1 MYCYSCP
8 RMSQGCMIAH
18 ACWIGM
24 ISSCYC
30 SQLDTQKMIQNA
42 MSLQTLLGI
51 NLRTLHS
58 PPLACSFPI
67 ERTNCFVH
75 THTRIYLHAYM
86 EAYMHAS
93 IHCYVDIYLHTLI
106 DAYIHPR
113 LHTCLHTYVHT
124 SHTQTIRRTCI
135 HPSYMHTCRL
145 ADIPTVCVRNIHAG
159 LHTYMDT

>member
-1 MYCYSCP
+1 MLDW
-8 RMSQGCMIAH
+8 H
-18 ACWIGM
+18 DK
-24 ISSCYC
+24 
-30 SQLDTQKMIQNA
+30 QLLLFPARHSEDDPKCDVPPNTPGHKFANPPLPSI
-42 MSLQTLLGI
+42 SLQLSNREDELL
-51 NLRTLHS
+51 RPYT
-58 PPLACSFPI
+58 
-67 ERTNCFVH
+67 H

-124 SHTQTIRRTCI
+124 SHTRTYRRTCI
-135 HPSYMHTCRL
+135 HPSYMPTCRL